1 MLAKD
6 FDFERFGYFLEDK
19 QKLLKKLMNNEYRG
33 PVLTQR
39 VCGDTFGVASQT
51 REKSLAD
58 QLDCMNIKMQLHS
71 DVAFGY
77 LEPWCGVGVYANAF
91 GAPLFRYAHCDVQTK
106 SRYHDVEEV
115 ANVPMPKAGDCE
127 LMRDVLD
134 YIRYFRAET
143 HDLIP
148 ISLTDTQSPLDS
160 ASLIL
165 DPCELFA
172 ASLEEP
178 EAVEDFMEKVTQ
190 SVIDFS
196 EMQIEA
202 IGENLYTA
210 PGHMMLSDNSFSGI
224 ALSDD
229 NMAVVSPIS
238 YAAIG
243 KPYNEKLSKH
253 FGGLA
258 LHSCGVITHNV
269 PLLLET
275 EGLKQLDF
283 KITDFEPNDAAYLA
297 EQFANTDILI
307 KPCVYPNEDLNR
319 LLPLLRTDV
328 KLLIH
333 VFTSGTVDEC
343 NRQYDRVAQ
352 FVHDNYRT
360 V

>member
-1 MLAKD
+1 MQAKD
-6 FDFERFGYFLEDK
+6 FPFERFGYFLEEK
-19 QKLLKKLMNNEYRG
+19 QKLLKKLMNNTYRG

-39 VCGDTFGVASQT
+39 VCGNTFGVASQT

-58 QLDCMNIKMQLHS
+58 QLDCMYTKMQLHC

-77 LEPWCGVGVYANAF
+77 LEPWCGVGVYADAF
-91 GAPLFRYAHCDVQTK
+91 GAPLFFYDHCDVQTK
-106 SRYHDVEEV
+106 SRYHRVEEV
-115 ANVPMPKAGDCE
+115 ANVPMPKAGDCQ
-127 LMRDVLD
+127 LMRMALD
-134 YIRYFRAET
+134 YIRYFREET

-178 EAVEDFMEKVTQ
+178 EVLEDFMEKITR
-190 SVIDFS
+190 SVMEFS
-196 EMQIEA
+196 EMQREA
-202 IGENLYTA
+202 IGDNVYTA

-229 NMAVVSPIS
+229 NMAVVSPAS

-243 KPYNEKLSKH
+243 KPYNEMLSRH

-269 PLLLET
+269 PLLLQT

-297 EQFANTDILI
+297 EQFAGTDILL
-307 KPCVYPNEDLNR
+307 KPCVYPNEDLTR
-319 LLPLLRTDV
+319 LLPLLQADV

-333 VFTSGTVDEC
+333 VFTSGSVDDC
-343 NRQYDRVAQ
+343 NQQYDHVAQ
-352 FVHDNYRT
+352 FVHDHYRR
-360 V
+360 

>member
-1 MLAKD
+1 MDAKHFN
-6 FDFERFGYFLEDK
+6 FDKFSYFLEEK
-19 QKLLKKLMNNEYRG
+19 QAFLCKFLAGEHRG

-58 QLDCMNIKMQLHS
+58 QLDCMDIKMQLHS
-71 DVAFGY
+71 DVAFTY

-91 GAPLFRYAHCDVQTK
+91 GAPLFWYEHCDVQTK

-115 ANVPMPKAGDCE
+115 LHVPMPKAGDCE
-127 LMRDVLD
+127 LMRMVLD

-148 ISLTDTQSPLDS
+148 ISLTDTQSPLDT

-172 ASLEEP
+172 ASLEAP
-178 EAVEDFMEKVTQ
+178 EDLEDFMTKITQ
-190 SVIDFS
+190 VIGDFS

-202 IGENLYTA
+202 IGDDLYAA
-210 PGHMMLSDNSFSGI
+210 PGHMMFSHTGAGGI

-229 NMAVVSPIS
+229 NMAVVSPAS

-243 KPYNEKLSKH
+243 KPYNEMLSRR
-253 FGGLA
+253 FGGVS
-258 LHSCGVITHNV
+258 LHSCGLIKHNV
-269 PLLLET
+269 PLLLQT
-275 EGLKQLDF
+275 EGLQQLDF

-297 EQFANTDILI
+297 EQFAGTGILL
-307 KPCVYPNEDLNR
+307 KPCVQPEEDLTR
-319 LLPLLRTDV
+319 ILPLLRSDV
-328 KLLIH
+328 KLVVH
-333 VFTSGTVDEC
+333 VFTHGTVDQC
-343 NRQYDRVAQ
+343 NRQYDHVAQ
-352 FVHDNYRT
+352 FVHDHYQF

>member
-1 MLAKD
+1 MQAKD
-6 FDFERFGYFLEDK
+6 FNFEQFGYFLEEK

-51 REKSLAD
+51 KEKSLAD
-58 QLDCMNIKMQLHS
+58 QLDCMNVKMQLHS

-115 ANVPMPKAGDCE
+115 ANVPMPRAGECE
-127 LMRDVLD
+127 LMQEALEF
-134 YIRYFRAET
+134 IRYFREET

-178 EAVEDFMEKVTQ
+178 EAVEDFMSKVTQ

-202 IGENLYTA
+202 IGENVYTA

-229 NMAVVSPIS
+229 NMAVVSPTS

-243 KPYNEKLSKH
+243 KPYNEILSRH

-297 EQFANTDILI
+297 EKFANTDILI

-333 VFTSGTVDEC
+333 VFTSGDVDQC
-343 NRQYDRVAQ
+343 NRQYDQVAQ
-352 FVHDNYRT
+352 FVHDHYRT